1 MKDDAVPAIQ
11 AARSCVLLLST
22 SDLLDGA
29 LRQHLQDCPGCTLR
43 HVRAPVNDSSD
54 ISLMLLDVASY
65 NRDECLRLLRQFGD
79 VPVALIN
86 AQADQARQ
94 LIEPHP
100 WIRGVFYRAT
110 PRSIFVRGI
119 ETMLAG
125 GDWLPRELMEKLLY
139 RYRQLSSTSQVIDEL
154 TLREK
159 QILALAGQGL
169 SNAAI
174 GERLHLSIHT
184 IKSHVHNAL
193 RKLGASNRAQGASL
207 VLAHVGE
214 AAS

>member
-1 MKDDAVPAIQ
+1 MKDQALSAFQ
-11 AARSCVLLLST
+11 AAQPRVMLLSA
-22 SDLLDGA
+22 SKLLHST
-29 LRQHLQDCPGCTLR
+29 LRQHLHDGPDCTLL
-43 HVRAPVNDSSD
+43 HMLAPRPEQADAAL
-54 ISLMLLDVASY
+54 ILLDVASFD
-65 NRDECLRLLRQFGD
+65 RDECVHLLRQFGD
-79 VPVALIN
+79 APVALIN
-86 AQADQARQ
+86 SQPDQARR
-94 LIEPHP
+94 LVETHP

-110 PRSIFVRGI
+110 PRNIFVRGV
-119 ETMLAG
+119 EAMLAG
-125 GDWLPRELMEKLLY
+125 GDWLPRPLMETLLC
-139 RYRQLSSTSQVIDEL
+139 RYRQLSNAHQVIDEL

-174 GERLHLSIHT
+174 GEKLHLSIHT

-214 AAS
+214 AVS

>member
-94 LIEPHP
+94 LIETHP

-139 RYRQLSSTSQVIDEL
+139 RYRQLSSTSQAIDEL

>member
-94 LIEPHP
+94 LIETHP

>member
-43 HVRAPVNDSSD
+43 HIHAPVNDSPD

-65 NRDECLRLLRQFGD
+65 NRDECLRLLRQFGH

-94 LIEPHP
+94 LIETHP

-139 RYRQLSSTSQVIDEL
+139 RYRQLSSTSQAIDEL

>member
-86 AQADQARQ
+86 AQPDQAHQ
-94 LIEPHP
+94 LIETHP

-139 RYRQLSSTSQVIDEL
+139 RYRQLSSTSQAIDEL

>member
-1 MKDDAVPAIQ
+1 MKDDAAPAFQ
-11 AARSCVLLLST
+11 PVQSSLMLLSA
-22 SDLLDGA
+22 SELLASA
-29 LRQHLQDCPGCTLR
+29 LRQHLNESPAY
-43 HVRAPVNDSSD
+43 HVRHAVALPTKLSD
-54 ISLMLLDVASY
+54 VSLLLLDVASY
-65 NRDECLRLLRQFGD
+65 ERDDCLRLLRQFGET
-79 VPVALIN
+79 PVALIN
-86 AQADQARQ
+86 VQSDQARQ
-94 LIEPHP
+94 LVETHP

-110 PRSIFVRGI
+110 PRNIFVRGV

-125 GDWLPRELMEKLLY
+125 GDWLPRELMETLLG
-139 RYRQLSSTSQVIDEL
+139 RYRQLSNTHQVIDEL

-174 GERLHLSIHT
+174 GEKLHLSIHT

-207 VLAHVGE
+207 VLARVGE
-214 AAS
+214 AVS

>member
-1 MKDDAVPAIQ
+1 MKDDVAPAFQPAQFRIT
-11 AARSCVLLLST
+11 LLSA
-22 SDLLDGA
+22 SKLLDST
-29 LRQHLQDCPGCTLR
+29 LRQHLYDCPSCTLVHMVTPR
-43 HVRAPVNDSSD
+43 PEHVDSA
-54 ISLMLLDVASY
+54 LVLLDVASY
-65 NRDECLRLLRQFGD
+65 DRNDCVHLLRQFGD
-79 VPVALIN
+79 TPVALIN
-86 AQADQARQ
+86 AQPDQARR
-94 LIEPHP
+94 LVETHP

-110 PRSIFVRGI
+110 PRAMFVRGI
-119 ETMLAG
+119 QTMLAG
-125 GDWLPRELMEKLLY
+125 GDWLPRELMETLLC
-139 RYRQLSSTSQVIDEL
+139 RYRQLSNAHQVIDEL

-214 AAS
+214 AVS

>member
-1 MKDDAVPAIQ
+1 MNDDAVPAIQ
-11 AARSCVLLLST
+11 AARSSVLLLST

-94 LIEPHP
+94 LIETHP

-139 RYRQLSSTSQVIDEL
+139 RYRQLSSTSQAIDEL

>member
-1 MKDDAVPAIQ
+1 MKDDAVPAFQ
-11 AARSCVLLLST
+11 PGHSSVLLLST
-22 SDLLDGA
+22 SELLDGA
-29 LRQHLQDCPGCTLR
+29 LRLHLQDSANCILHHSRKPIGD
-43 HVRAPVNDSSD
+43 HSD
-54 ISLMLLDVASY
+54 VSLMLLDVASY
-65 NRDECLRLLRQFGD
+65 ERDECLRLLRQFGD

-86 AQADQARQ
+86 AQPDQARQ
-94 LIEPHP
+94 LIETHP

-119 ETMLAG
+119 QTMLAG
-125 GDWLPRELMEKLLY
+125 ADWLPRELMEKLLC
-139 RYRQLSSTSQVIDEL
+139 RYRQLSNANQFIDEL

-174 GERLHLSIHT
+174 GEKLHLSIHT

-214 AAS
+214 AVS